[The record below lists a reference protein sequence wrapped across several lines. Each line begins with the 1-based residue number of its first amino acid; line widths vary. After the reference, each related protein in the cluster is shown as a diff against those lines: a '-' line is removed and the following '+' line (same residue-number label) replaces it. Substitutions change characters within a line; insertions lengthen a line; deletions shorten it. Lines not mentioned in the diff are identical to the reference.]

1 MRVSDWSS
9 DVCSSELQF
18 VPAVALAPIV
28 ESVDVDKQTLW
39 RRSLVEFDDETVGAA
54 VAELNRYSAT
64 QIVVADSRVAAM
76 RMSGIVKT
84 GDAGEF
90 TTLVGAM
97 LPVASRKKA
106 HGDIELYYTSEE
118 HTSELPSLMPTS
130 YAVSSLK

>member
-76 RMSGIVKT
+76 R
-84 GDAGEF
+84 
-90 TTLVGAM
+90 
-97 LPVASRKKA
+97 
-106 HGDIELYYTSEE
+106 SEE
-118 HTSELPSLMPTS
+118 RRVGKSVSVRVDLGCRRILKKNTQIKQPSPTQYQYKDSILLPTHSTPH
-130 YAVSSLK
+130 

>member
-1 MRVSDWSS
+1 MRISDWSS
-9 DVCSSELQF
+9 DVCSSDLQF
-18 VPAVALAPIV
+18 VAAGALAPIV

-64 QIVVADSRVAAM
+64 QIVVADRRVAAM

-97 LPVASRKKA
+97 LPVASRKNA
-106 HGDIELYYTSEE
+106 LGAIALY
-118 HTSELPSLMPTS
+118 
-130 YAVSSLK
+130 

>member
-1 MRVSDWSS
+1 MRISDWSS
-9 DVCSSELQF
+9 DVCSSDL
-18 VPAVALAPIV
+18 
-28 ESVDVDKQTLW
+28 
-39 RRSLVEFDDETVGAA
+39 DETVGAA

-97 LPVASRKKA
+97 LPVASRKNA
-106 HGDIELYYTSEE
+106 HGDIELYYAPSVTVIKFNSRLAIPRCRVVCCPARTS
-118 HTSELPSLMPTS
+118 
-130 YAVSSLK
+130 VV